1 MKSEQKHRIEK
12 QMIEIILA
20 NDIVLDIN
28 TLEEIRLKG
37 MKPISHLIGDWKV
50 KSISSVDKMSLI
62 DKMAFAEKAAE
73 ELGEHIEELDEGQKL
88 DKEIKDRLK
97 EKIDA
102 VRSLWAKANKNDT
115 T

>member
-12 QMIEIILA
+12 QMIEITLA

-50 KSISSVDKMSLI
+50 KSISSIDKMSFM
-62 DKMAFAEKAAE
+62 DKITALEKE
-73 ELGEHIEELDEGQKL
+73 NKRLRKEL
-88 DKEIKDRLK
+88 
-97 EKIDA
+97 
-102 VRSLWAKANKNDT
+102 NDT